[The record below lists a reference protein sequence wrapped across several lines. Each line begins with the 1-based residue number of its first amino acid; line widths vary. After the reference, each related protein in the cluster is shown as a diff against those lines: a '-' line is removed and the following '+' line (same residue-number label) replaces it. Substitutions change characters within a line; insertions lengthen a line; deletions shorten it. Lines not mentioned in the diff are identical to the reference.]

1 MADLLDVIRSG
12 RQRWRIG
19 MINGPNMVHLERRE
33 RDRFGSVGSITDL
46 ESRVAAIAEGL
57 GVELARSVV
66 SNHEGEIL
74 DWIQTQTDD
83 LDGLLVNPAGLTWTG
98 EATRHALFDTGL
110 PVIEV
115 HFANPAR
122 RGKPSIFS
130 DSVAGTCMGL
140 RKHSYAAAL
149 VALVAMLD
157 DGDFQK
163 PALFDER
170 MSRLQ
175 RAGL

>member
-1 MADLLDVIRSG
+1 MPDLRDVLRTGSRS
-12 RQRWRIG
+12 WRIG
-19 MINGPNMVHLERRE
+19 LLNGPNMVHLERRE
-33 RDRFGSVGSITDL
+33 RERFGSVGTIRDL
-46 ESRVAAIAEGL
+46 EARVRTLAEAL
-57 GVELARSVV
+57 GVKLAATCV

-98 EATRHALFDTGL
+98 EATRHALFETGL
-110 PVIEV
+110 PVVEI
-115 HFANPAR
+115 HFANPNR

-130 DSVAGTCMGL
+130 DSVVGTCQGL
-140 RKHSYAAAL
+140 RKHSYTAGL
-149 VALVAMLD
+149 VALVALLD

-170 MSRLQ
+170 SAR
-175 RAGL
+175 R

>member
-1 MADLLDVIRSG
+1 MGDLLSTIRTG
-12 RQRWRIG
+12 QRRWRVG
-19 MINGPNMVHLERRE
+19 LINGPNMLHLEKRE
-33 RDRFGSVGSITDL
+33 KERFGAIGTIRDL
-46 ESRVAAIAEGL
+46 EGRVATLAEAL
-57 GVELARSVV
+57 GAELTRTCV

-83 LDGLLVNPAGLTWTG
+83 LDGVLINPGGLTWTG

-110 PVIEV
+110 PVVEV
-115 HFANPAR
+115 HFAYPGR

-130 DSVAGTCMGL
+130 DSVVGTCQGL
-140 RKHSYAAAL
+140 RKHSYTAAL

-163 PALFDER
+163 PQLYEER
-170 MSRLQ
+170 RSRN
-175 RAGL
+175 

>member
-1 MADLLDVIRSG
+1 
-12 RQRWRIG
+12 
-19 MINGPNMVHLERRE
+19 MINGPNMLHLEKRE
-33 RDRFGSVGSITDL
+33 KDRFGTVGTIKAL
-46 ESRVAAIAEGL
+46 EARIGSLAEAL
-57 GVELARSVV
+57 GVSLARTCV

-83 LDGLLVNPAGLTWTG
+83 LDGLLINPAGLTWTG
-98 EATRHALFDTGL
+98 EATRHALYDSGL
-110 PVIEV
+110 PVVEV
-115 HFANPAR
+115 HFAYPGR

-130 DSVAGTCMGL
+130 DSVVGTCQGL
-140 RKHSYAAAL
+140 RKHSYTAAL

-170 MSRLQ
+170 LARL
-175 RAGL
+175 

>member
-1 MADLLDVIRSG
+1 MGDLLSTIRTG
-12 RQRWRIG
+12 QHCWRIG
-19 MINGPNMVHLERRE
+19 LINGPNMLHLEKRE
-33 RDRFGSVGSITDL
+33 KERFGAVGTIQDL
-46 ESRVAAIAEGL
+46 EARVAALAEAL
-57 GVELARSVV
+57 GVDLARRCV

-83 LDGLLVNPAGLTWTG
+83 LDGVLINPGGLTWTG

-110 PVIEV
+110 PVVEV
-115 HFANPAR
+115 HFAYPGR

-130 DSVAGTCMGL
+130 DSVVGTCQGL
-140 RKHSYAAAL
+140 RKHSYTAAL

-163 PALFDER
+163 PQLYEER
-170 MSRLQ
+170 RSRN
-175 RAGL
+175 

>member
-1 MADLLDVIRSG
+1 MADLVSSIRTG
-12 RQRWRIG
+12 ERRWRIG
-19 MINGPNMVHLERRE
+19 LVNGPNMLHLENRE
-33 RDRFGSVGSITDL
+33 RERFGTVGTIKDL
-46 ESRVAAIAEGL
+46 EARVAGLAKAL
-57 GVELARSVV
+57 GVELARACV

-98 EATRHALFDTGL
+98 EATRHALYDSGL
-110 PVIEV
+110 PVVEV
-115 HFANPAR
+115 HFANPGR

-130 DSVAGTCMGL
+130 DSVVGTCQGL
-140 RKHSYAAAL
+140 RKHSYTAAL

-163 PALFDER
+163 PALYDER
-170 MSRLQ
+170 MARL
-175 RAGL
+175 